1 MANINVN
8 LVRPSKA
15 PSLPVAPAVY
25 NQQAED
31 KYSNILR
38 LYFNTIDNIT
48 SAILGVIGMTSF
60 SAPYG
65 SFIDTST
72 VVAVP
77 NVAATVLLDGTNLN
91 SSQVY
96 IGTPTSRIYITNAGV
111 YNYQYSLQIANIA
124 NAIYPVTVWIRQN
137 GVDVPDSSSVFT
149 TVDRGSGGVH
159 AEVILAINYLIPV
172 QAGDYIELVWLTT
185 STNVSLSTV
194 PARVTAPIYPRA
206 PAVIITVTFVSA
218 LPA

>member
-1 MANINVN
+1 MANLIAT
-8 LVRPSKA
+8 KA
-15 PSLPVAPAVY
+15 PNLPLAPVVY
-25 NQQAED
+25 DSRATD
-31 KYSNILR
+31 MYSNILR

-48 SAILGVIGMTSF
+48 SAILGVVGMTSF

-72 VVAVP
+72 IAAVP
-77 NVAATVLLDGTNLN
+77 NVSTTVLLNGVNTN

-111 YNYQYSLQIANIA
+111 YNYQYSIQMSNSSAQLH
-124 NAIYPVTVWIRQN
+124 PVTVWIRQN
-137 GVDVPDSSSVFT
+137 GVDAPNSSSLFT
-149 TVDRGSGGVH
+149 VVDKGGSTHG
-159 AEVILAINYLIPV
+159 ETILAINYLIPV
-172 QAGDYIELVWLTT
+172 QAGDYIELVWLAD
-185 STNVSLSTV
+185 STAISLSTI
-194 PARVTAPIYPRA
+194 PASVVAPIHPQA

>member
-1 MANINVN
+1 MANINVTI
-8 LVRPSKA
+8 VKPSKA
-15 PSLPVAPAVY
+15 PSLPIAPAAY
-25 NQQAED
+25 NQQAQD

-48 SAILGVIGMTSF
+48 SALLGVIGMTSF

-77 NVAATVLLDGTNLN
+77 NVAATVLFNGVNTN

-96 IGTPTSRIYITNAGV
+96 IGAPTSRIYITNSGI
-111 YNYQYSLQIANIA
+111 YNYQYSLQVTNIS

-137 GVDVPDSSSVFT
+137 GVDVPNSSSVFT

-159 AEVILAINYLIPV
+159 SEVILAINYLIPV
-172 QAGDYIELVWLTT
+172 QAGDYVELVWLTT
-185 STNVSLSTV
+185 STNVSLSTI
-194 PARVTAPIYPRA
+194 PAHVTAPIYPQA
-206 PAVIITVTFVSA
+206 PAAIVTVTFVSA

>member
-8 LVRPSKA
+8 LVRASKA
-15 PSLPVAPAVY
+15 PNLPVAPVVYDSRAV
-25 NQQAED
+25 D
-31 KYSNILR
+31 MYSNILR

-48 SAILGVIGMTSF
+48 SAILGVVGMTSF

-72 VVAVP
+72 VAAVA
-77 NVAATVLLDGTNLN
+77 NVSAPVLFNGVNTN

-111 YNYQYSLQIANIA
+111 YNYQYSLQITNSAAQIHT
-124 NAIYPVTVWIRQN
+124 ITVWIRQN
-137 GVDVPDSSSVFT
+137 GVDIVASSSEVNLP
-149 TVDRGSGGVH
+149 VKRGSVNS
-159 AEVILAINYLIPV
+159 ATILAVNYLIPV
-172 QAGDYIELVWLTT
+172 QAGDYIELMYVADDAAVSLTT
-185 STNVSLSTV
+185 I
-194 PARVTAPIYPRA
+194 PASVVAPIHPAA

>member
-8 LVRPSKA
+8 LLRASKA
-15 PSLPVAPAVY
+15 PNLPIATPVY
-25 NQQAED
+25 DQPSTD

-38 LYFNTIDNIT
+38 LYFNTIDNIM
-48 SAILGVIGMTSF
+48 SAILGVVGMTTF

-72 VVAVP
+72 VAAVA
-77 NVAATVLLDGTNLN
+77 NVSAPVLFNGVNTN

-111 YNYQYSLQIANIA
+111 YNYAFSIQVSNSAAQIH
-124 NAIYPVTVWIRQN
+124 PLEVWVRQN
-137 GVDVPDSSSVFT
+137 GVDIPNSSSVVNLPVKRGA
-149 TVDRGSGGVH
+149 VDS
-159 AEVILAINYLIPV
+159 ETILALNLLVPV
-172 QAGDYIELVWLTT
+172 QAGDYLELVWL
-185 STNVSLSTV
+185 SDNAAVSLSTI
-194 PARVTAPIYPRA
+194 PASAVAPIHPQA
-206 PAVIITVTFVSA
+206 PAVILTVTFVSA

>member
-8 LVRPSKA
+8 LVRASKA
-15 PSLPVAPAVY
+15 PNLPVAPVVYDSRAV
-25 NQQAED
+25 D
-31 KYSNILR
+31 MYSNILR

-48 SAILGVIGMTSF
+48 SAILGVVGMTSF

-72 VVAVP
+72 VAAVP
-77 NVAATVLLDGTNLN
+77 NVSTTVLFNGVNTN

-111 YNYQYSLQIANIA
+111 YNYAFSIQVTNSAAQIH
-124 NAIYPVTVWIRQN
+124 PLEVWVRQN
-137 GVDVPDSSSVFT
+137 GVDIPNSSSIVNLP
-149 TVDRGSGGVH
+149 VKRGAVSSETI
-159 AEVILAINYLIPV
+159 AALNLLIPV
-172 QAGDYIELVWLTT
+172 HAGDYLELVWLAGDAT
-185 STNVSLSTV
+185 VSLSTI
-194 PARVTAPIYPRA
+194 PASVVAPIHPQA
-206 PAVIITVTFVSA
+206 PAVILTVTFVSA

>member
-1 MANINVN
+1 MADINVN
-8 LVRPSKA
+8 LVRASKA
-15 PSLPVAPAVY
+15 PNLPIAQPVY
-25 NQQAED
+25 SQQATD
-31 KYSNILR
+31 MYSNILR

-48 SAILGVIGMTSF
+48 SAILGVVGMTSF

-72 VVAVP
+72 IAAVP
-77 NVAATVLLDGTNLN
+77 NVSTTVLLNGVNTN

-111 YNYQYSLQIANIA
+111 YNYQFSVQVSNSAAQIH
-124 NAIYPVTVWIRQN
+124 PLEVWVRQN
-137 GVDVPDSSSVFT
+137 GVDIPNSSSV
-149 TVDRGSGGVH
+149 VNLPVKRGSINS
-159 AEVILAINYLIPV
+159 ETILAINLLIPV
-172 QAGDYIELVWLTT
+172 QAGDYLELIWLADDAA
-185 STNVSLSTV
+185 VSLSTV
-194 PARVTAPIYPRA
+194 PASAVAPIHPQA

>member
-15 PSLPVAPAVY
+15 PNLPIATAVY
-25 NQQAED
+25 DKRSED
-31 KYSNILR
+31 MYSNILR
-38 LYFNTIDNIT
+38 LYFNTIDNIM
-48 SAILGVIGMTSF
+48 SAILGVVGMTSF

-72 VVAVP
+72 VAAVP
-77 NVAATVLLDGTNLN
+77 NVSTTVLLNGVNTN

-111 YNYQYSLQIANIA
+111 YNYQFSVQVSNSAAQIH
-124 NAIYPVTVWIRQN
+124 PLEVWVRQN
-137 GVDVPDSSSVFT
+137 GVDIPNSSSLVNLPVKRGA
-149 TVDRGSGGVH
+149 VDS
-159 AEVILAINYLIPV
+159 ETILALNLLIPV
-172 QAGDYIELVWLTT
+172 QAGDYLELIWLADDAA
-185 STNVSLSTV
+185 VSLSTV
-194 PARVTAPIYPRA
+194 PASAVAPIHPQA

>member
-1 MANINVN
+1 MAVTNVN
-8 LVRPSKA
+8 IVRASKA
-15 PSLPVAPAVY
+15 PNLPIAPAAY
-25 NQQAED
+25 NQQAQD

-48 SAILGVIGMTSF
+48 SAILGVVGMASF

-72 VVAVP
+72 VAAVA
-77 NVAATVLLDGTNLN
+77 NVSAPVLLNGVNTN

-111 YNYQYSLQIANIA
+111 YNYQYSLQITNSAAQIHT
-124 NAIYPVTVWIRQN
+124 ITVWIRQN
-137 GVDVPDSSSVFT
+137 GVDVVSSGSE
-149 TVDRGSGGVH
+149 VDLAVKRGSVNS
-159 AEVILAINYLIPV
+159 ATILTVNYLIPV
-172 QAGDYIELVWLTT
+172 QAGDYIELIYVADDAAVSLTT
-185 STNVSLSTV
+185 I
-194 PARVTAPIYPRA
+194 PASVVAPIH
-206 PAVIITVTFVSA
+206 PASPAAIITVTFVSA